1 MTDQPPTYPNQPE
14 PSTPHGQPQN
24 QPQNQPQTPY
34 GFEPPQQGWTPPPA
48 PPRDPDKRPGTVTA
62 ASIITIVSSLVALVG
77 TGLGLVALLV
87 ARDDVM
93 DEMRD
98 QPGFDTAGLD
108 ADALYDVFVVSLI
121 VFVVWCLVGVI
132 LGFWALSRSNLARA
146 VLTVSAALTALVS
159 LVAIMSLVS
168 AIPLL
173 AAVAVLVLLYVGGS
187 NEWYGR
193 RR

>member
-1 MTDQPPTYPNQPE
+1 MSDQPPTSPNQPQ
-14 PSTPHGQPQN
+14 PPTPHGQPQE
-24 QPQNQPQTPY
+24 QPQSPY
-34 GFEPPQQGWTPPPA
+34 GFEQPQQGWTPPPA
-48 PPRDPDKRPGTVTA
+48 PPRDPGKRPGTVTA
-62 ASIITIVSSLVALVG
+62 ASIITIVSSLVALLG

-93 DEMRD
+93 SEMED
-98 QPGFDTAGLD
+98 QPGFDAAGLD

-132 LGFWALSRSNLARA
+132 LGFWALSRSNVARA
-146 VLTVSAALTALVS
+146 TLTVSAALTALVS

-173 AAVAVLVLLYVGGS
+173 AAIAVLVLLYVGGS
-187 NEWYGR
+187 SEWYGR